1 MLDTLSDKLSG
12 VVRNLS
18 GQGKIRESNIQDALK
33 DVRNSLLE
41 ADVNFKVVKELVE
54 RVKQKA
60 LGAEVWKSL
69 TPGQQFIQI
78 FYDELKDL
86 MGGEA
91 ADLDLKAAPPIPIL
105 MVGLQG
111 SGKTTTTGKLGKLL
125 KSRGRRVLLV
135 PADVYRPAAID
146 QLRTLGNQLE
156 IDVYPS
162 TTSMNPVDIARIAV
176 EHAGKLNYDIV
187 LIDTAGRLAIDDE
200 MMAEVE
206 NIKTAVKPRE
216 ILLVADAMTGQDAVN
231 TATKFDQRLGLTG
244 VVLTKLDGD
253 ARGGAALSIKAV
265 TGKPI
270 KFVGVGEKL
279 DGLEVFHPDRMAQ
292 RILGMG
298 DMLTLIEK
306 AQDSMGPVDEKK
318 AAEQVRKLKNAE
330 FTLEDFLE
338 QMKAMKKLGSLESVM
353 GMLPGMGAVK
363 SAMKDFGAAEDQLKK
378 FEAIIHSMT
387 PRERRSHSLL
397 NGSRRKRIAAGSG
410 TTVQD
415 VNALIK
421 QFDGAQQVM
430 KKLSKGGFGALKG
443 LFPGFPGG

>member
-270 KFVGVGEKL
+270 KFVGVGETARRL
-279 DGLEVFHPDRMAQ
+279 
-292 RILGMG
+292 
-298 DMLTLIEK
+298 
-306 AQDSMGPVDEKK
+306 
-318 AAEQVRKLKNAE
+318 
-330 FTLEDFLE
+330 
-338 QMKAMKKLGSLESVM
+338 
-353 GMLPGMGAVK
+353 
-363 SAMKDFGAAEDQLKK
+363 FG
-378 FEAIIHSMT
+378 
-387 PRERRSHSLL
+387 
-397 NGSRRKRIAAGSG
+397 
-410 TTVQD
+410 
-415 VNALIK
+415 
-421 QFDGAQQVM
+421 
-430 KKLSKGGFGALKG
+430 
-443 LFPGFPGG
+443 

>member
-1 MLDTLSDKLSG
+1 MLDSLSEKLSG
-12 VVRNLS
+12 VVRALS

-91 ADLDLKAAPPIPIL
+91 ADLDLRAAPPIPVL

-125 KSRGRRVLLV
+125 KSKGRRVLLV

-146 QLRTLGNQLE
+146 QLKTLGLQLE

-162 TTSMNPVDIARIAV
+162 TTSMNPVDIARLAV

-206 NIKTAVKPRE
+206 NIKAAVKPRE

-353 GMLPGMGAVK
+353 GMLPGMGQVK
-363 SAMKDFGAAEDQLKK
+363 SMMKDFGAAEDQLKK

-387 PRERRSHSLL
+387 PRERRQHSLL